1 MLYTHY
7 GWFSIVGSVWEHT
20 QNKTSKENNFYQLF
34 FLLLLSIMKK
44 TFCYLLFMVIFLP
57 TFGFTTAQA
66 SIEFLWN
73 TNKNDTYRWECIFLP
88 DSGAFFVNY
97 VTTAALV
104 GAGLELIRFPDLF
117 WYFIQICW
125 SRSRAENPAIQ
136 RNIRYEF
143 RFGEHYLRSYANR

>member
-1 MLYTHY
+1 
-7 GWFSIVGSVWEHT
+7 
-20 QNKTSKENNFYQLF
+20 
-34 FLLLLSIMKK
+34 
-44 TFCYLLFMVIFLP
+44 MVIFLP

-143 RFGEHYLRSYANR
+143 RFGEYVLFDIIRKYVPTKTQKSVKGVPILFTVDLI